1 MLIPG
6 REWIAAKRSQTKEE
20 RDRLAVWLGLPVA
33 DALTWYAVLPFVRMA
48 TDDGPRVAATL
59 GVAPCLTD
67 SPHAYADPDADVL
80 TVSASGRFDLH
91 RVKGHHVVGTMAD
104 GALYADARQFVRD
117 WARKRLVWLHG
128 AVQRRTD
135 YGFDIIEP
143 LDANMPGSL
152 VIGDAAKVTAWPA
165 GVAFTAPD
173 EATAKVINIAIWK
186 AARLSRAAVASPE
199 QRASA

>member
-6 REWIAAKRSQTKEE
+6 REWIAAKRSQTREE
-20 RDRLAVWLGLPVA
+20 RDRLATWLGLPT
-33 DALTWYAVLPFVRMA
+33 DDRLTWYAVLPFVRMA
-48 TDDGPRVAATL
+48 TDDGPRIGATL

-80 TVSASGRFDLH
+80 TVAASGRFDLH
-91 RVKGHHVVGTMAD
+91 RVKGHHIVGTLAD
-104 GALYADARQFVRD
+104 GALYSDARAFLRD
-117 WARKRLVWLHG
+117 WARNRLLWLHG
-128 AVQRRTD
+128 AVQRRQD

-143 LDANMPGSL
+143 LHANMPGSL
-152 VIGDAAKVTAWPA
+152 VIGDASKVTAWPA

-186 AARLSRAAVASPE
+186 AARLSRAAVASP
-199 QRASA
+199 QRATA